1 MKLFNFFSC
10 YAAENGPSLGIVTEK
25 GHVDARATAAKTGL
39 FAPASVDEVIAS
51 PDGLKA
57 AMKIAAID
65 SPVLMDAHRINFA
78 PAVLNPEKILCIGVN
93 YAAHAMET
101 GSELPPAPV
110 VFTKYKNALN
120 GHGGVIKLRKSAF
133 KYDYEAE
140 LVIIIGREA
149 SDVPESEAE
158 SYIFGYTCGNDIS
171 ARDIQKRTSQW
182 VLGKSMDGAGPV
194 GPYVITADSL
204 DAGDLAISSFVNGER
219 RQHSTT
225 ADLIFKPAY
234 LISDI
239 SKFMTL
245 KPGDMIFTG
254 TPSGV
259 IAGYPPENQTWLKAG
274 DVVEVEIEGIGR
286 LKNLLK

>member
-1 MKLFNFFSC
+1 MKLFNFFPADSAQNC
-10 YAAENGPSLGIVTEK
+10 PALGIATDI
-25 GHVDARATAAKTGL
+25 GHIDARATAAKAGIS
-39 FAPASVDEVIAS
+39 APANVDDVISS
-51 PDGLKA
+51 PEGLEAVKN
-57 AMKIAAID
+57 ILAIED
-65 SPVLMDAHRINFA
+65 PVLLDESDISFA
-78 PAVLNPEKILCIGVN
+78 PAVINPEKMICIGVN
-93 YAAHAMET
+93 YAAHAKET
-101 GSELPPAPV
+101 GSQLPSAPV
-110 VFTKYKNALN
+110 VFSKYKNALN
-120 GHGGVIKLRKSAF
+120 SHRGEIKLRKSAYR
-133 KYDYEAE
+133 YDYEAE

-149 SDVPESEAE
+149 SDVSEEEAE

-194 GPYVITADSL
+194 GPYVATAGSI
-204 DAGDLAISSFVNGER
+204 DAGNLAISCFVNGER
-219 RQHSTT
+219 RQHSST

-259 IAGYPPENQTWLKAG
+259 IAGYPPEKQAWLKAG
-274 DVVEVEIEGIGR
+274 DIVEVEIEGIGR
-286 LKNLLK
+286 LKNFLK